1 MKKIFFLC
9 AMCASMT
16 AFATEGALSG
26 KFTINANGD
35 QIQFAQGNL
44 QYQASTDTWQFA
56 ANQWDII
63 GTDNDSIGDPN
74 YTGWIDLFGWGTGA
88 NPTQSSLDDANYAT
102 FVDWGT
108 NAISNGANTPNMW
121 RTLTGDEWEYI
132 LKRRANI
139 ENLRAFATVNG
150 THGLIILPDDWTTPA
165 GLSIVYLAN
174 IEGDWKADWTTNTYD
189 GADWTTME
197 DNGAVFLPA
206 AAAAR
211 MIEGFPIA
219 AFLGVGGMYWAS
231 TNRPSSPEEADDIM
245 FALQA
250 DEYGFVQVEFAT
262 GTGNAH
268 YGESV
273 RLVLDIEITT
283 GVENLQS
290 NNTGCKKILRN
301 GQLLIEKNGKTYNAL
316 GNYAK

>member
-1 MKKIFFLC
+1 
-9 AMCASMT
+9 MT
-16 AFATEGALSG
+16 VSEIRTTPVG
-26 KFTINANGD
+26 
-35 QIQFAQGNL
+35 
-44 QYQASTDTWQFA
+44 
-56 ANQWDII
+56 
-63 GTDNDSIGDPN
+63 SICSVGERE
-74 YTGWIDLFGWGTGA
+74 L
-88 NPTQSSLDDANYAT
+88 SLDDANYAT